1 MYTKGSL
8 LAGRLDA
15 ARPESS
21 GVCFDAHG
29 EEFYGECR
37 AHGVRPKITAAMIEA
52 WGEAEW
58 ERRTEGN
65 FAGLATCETCRERIS
80 VAGACGCGNV
90 SAEDRMRAEI
100 FGTPLVSTETAGSG
114 IIGVPTPP
122 PLSKRPLSSD
132 DAPMPSSALLP
143 DLPEDATPEQVAEW
157 REAFKAMR
165 EARNKTLEN
174 THREYKS
181 LFGMGNGDGF

>member
-37 AHGVRPKITAAMIEA
+37 AHGVRPKITAQMIEA

-65 FAGLATCETCRERIS
+65 FTGLATCETCHERVS
-80 VAGACGCGNV
+80 VMGGCSCGNV
-90 SAEDRMRAEI
+90 SPEDRMFSAV
-100 FGTPLVSTETAGSG
+100 FGTPPPVSVVAEPAITGVPAETRKTDRPISTEET
-114 IIGVPTPP
+114 
-122 PLSKRPLSSD
+122 
-132 DAPMPSSALLP
+132 PMPTSALMDMP
-143 DLPEDATPEQVAEW
+143 PEDATPEEVAEW
-157 REAFKAMR
+157 RKRFLAMKAR
-165 EARNKTLEN
+165 RDDFLAN
-174 THREYKS
+174 TYREYRS
-181 LFGMGNGDGF
+181 IHERD

>member
-21 GVCFDAHG
+21 GVCFDATG

-37 AHGVRPKITAAMIEA
+37 AHGVRPKITAAMIEK

-58 ERRTEGN
+58 ARRTEGN
-65 FAGLATCETCRERIS
+65 FGGLPTCETCNERIS
-80 VAGACGCGNV
+80 VMGGCACGNV
-90 SAEDRMRAEI
+90 SEEDRMRAAI
-100 FGTPLVSTETAGSG
+100 FGTEVVPTETSVG
-114 IIGVPTPP
+114 ISGVPAPP
-122 PLSKRPLSSD
+122 PLSKRPISTD
-132 DAPMPSSALLP
+132 DAPMPSSASLP
-143 DLPEDATPEQVAEW
+143 DLPEDATPQQVAEW

-165 EARNKTLEN
+165 EAREVVLAN